1 VLGRACSLWSKYS
14 MLKQYTLS
22 FFLKLLSFLLQNFGF
37 ISIVL
42 VCYQF
47 QFKSTSEFSNLF
59 MLPFVKLFSSVY
71 FILSK
76 LVYPNSIYI
85 WNMFWPTIQDKIEDC

>member
-1 VLGRACSLWSKYS
+1 
-14 MLKQYTLS
+14 MLKQYKLS
-22 FFLKLLSFLLQNFGF
+22 FFLKLLSFLLQNFGS

-47 QFKSTSEFSNLF
+47 QFKSTSELSNLF
-59 MLPFVKLFSSVY
+59 MLPFVKLCSSDY

-85 WNMFWPTIQDKIEDC
+85 WNMFWPTMQDKIEDC